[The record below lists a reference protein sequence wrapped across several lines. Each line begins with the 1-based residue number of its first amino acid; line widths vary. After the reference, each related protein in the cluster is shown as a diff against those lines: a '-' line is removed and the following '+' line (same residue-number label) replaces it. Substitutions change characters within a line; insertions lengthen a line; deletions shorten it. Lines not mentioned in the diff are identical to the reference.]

1 MIKKC
6 IIVKGGGR
14 LRKVV
19 FIVVLLWLVL
29 SLPVWAVENIDSEI
43 ARVASALK
51 GEYTL
56 GKPVQVEELTIIPV
70 VKTNV
75 VSFGSD
81 QGSPFQMI
89 FGGISL
95 DPVALLIIKDGE
107 FQIYNITA
115 PDTGIGEIFETI
127 PGLLPQTQ
135 ALSEEGKQKLIDK
148 GRESLQKK
156 DFESA
161 KQIFEDLLKSCPEFA
176 DAHAL
181 LGQALGE
188 LAQTT
193 ADLNKK
199 IQYGMEAFQE
209 FARALEIDPNNPYAL
224 VARGYARLMVPPP
237 LGGADMAIEDFNL
250 VIEKHPE
257 FIDAY
262 IGLAEAY
269 GKKGDKEKAK
279 EFFNK
284 VLELDPENVRA
295 KEGLSKLNM

>member
-1 MIKKC
+1 LKK
-6 IIVKGGGR
+6 IVFMVI
-14 LRKVV
+14 L
-19 FIVVLLWLVL
+19 IWLVMSL
-29 SLPVWAVENIDSEI
+29 SVWAVESIDSEI
-43 ARVASALK
+43 TRITSALK

-56 GKPVQVEELTIIPV
+56 GKPVIIGELTIIPV

-75 VSFGSD
+75 LSFGSD
-81 QGSPFQMI
+81 KNSSFQMI

-95 DPVALLIIKDGE
+95 EPVAILVVKDGI
-107 FQIYNITA
+107 FQIYNIGE
-115 PDTGIGEIFETI
+115 PDAGVGEIFETI

-135 ALSEEGKQKLIDK
+135 TLSENAKQELIKK

-156 DFESA
+156 DFEKA
-161 KQIFEDLLKSCPEFA
+161 RQIFEDLLKNSPELA

-188 LAQTT
+188 LAQST

-199 IQYGMEAFQE
+199 IQYGMEAFRE
-209 FARALEIDPNNPYAL
+209 FARALEIEPDNPYAL

-237 LGGADMAIEDFNL
+237 LGGVDMAIEDFNL
-250 VIEKHPE
+250 VINKHPE

-269 GKKGDKEKAK
+269 SKKGDQEKAK
-279 EFFNK
+279 EYFNK
-284 VLELDPENVRA
+284 VLELDPENVQA
-295 KEGLSKLNM
+295 KEGLSRLNE

>member
-1 MIKKC
+1 MKK
-6 IIVKGGGR
+6 IVFMVI
-14 LRKVV
+14 L
-19 FIVVLLWLVL
+19 IWLVMSL
-29 SLPVWAVENIDSEI
+29 SVWAVESIDSEI
-43 ARVASALK
+43 TRITSALK

-56 GKPVQVEELTIIPV
+56 GKPVIIGELTIIPV

-75 VSFGSD
+75 LSFGSD
-81 QGSPFQMI
+81 KNSSFQMI

-95 DPVALLIIKDGE
+95 EPVAILVVKDGI
-107 FQIYNITA
+107 FQIYNIGE
-115 PDTGIGEIFETI
+115 PDAGVGEIFETI

-135 ALSEEGKQKLIDK
+135 TLSEGAKQELIKK

-156 DFESA
+156 DFENA
-161 KQIFEDLLKSCPEFA
+161 KQIFEDLLKNNPEVA

-188 LAQTT
+188 LAQST

-199 IQYGMEAFQE
+199 IQYGMEAFRE
-209 FARALEIDPNNPYAL
+209 FARALEIEPDNPYAL

-237 LGGADMAIEDFNL
+237 LGGVDMAIEDFNL
-250 VIEKHPE
+250 VINNHPE

-269 GKKGDKEKAK
+269 SKKGDQEKAK
-279 EFFNK
+279 EYFNK
-284 VLELDPENVRA
+284 VLELDPENVQA
-295 KEGLSKLNM
+295 KEGLSRLNE

>member
-1 MIKKC
+1 LKK
-6 IIVKGGGR
+6 IVFMVI
-14 LRKVV
+14 L
-19 FIVVLLWLVL
+19 IWLVMSL
-29 SLPVWAVENIDSEI
+29 SVWAVESIDSEI
-43 ARVASALK
+43 TRITSALK

-56 GKPVQVEELTIIPV
+56 GKPVIIGELTIIPV

-75 VSFGSD
+75 LSFGSD
-81 QGSPFQMI
+81 KNSSFQMI

-95 DPVALLIIKDGE
+95 EPVAILVAKDGI
-107 FQIYNITA
+107 FQIYNIGE
-115 PDTGIGEIFETI
+115 PDAGVGEIFETI

-135 ALSEEGKQKLIDK
+135 TLSEGAKQELIKK

-156 DFESA
+156 DFENA
-161 KQIFEDLLKSCPEFA
+161 KQIFEDLLKNNPEVA

-188 LAQTT
+188 LAQST

-199 IQYGMEAFQE
+199 IQYGMEAFRE
-209 FARALEIDPNNPYAL
+209 FARALEIEPDNPYAL

-237 LGGADMAIEDFNL
+237 LGGVDMAIEDFNL
-250 VIEKHPE
+250 VINNHPE

-269 GKKGDKEKAK
+269 SKKGDQEKAK
-279 EFFNK
+279 EYFNK
-284 VLELDPENVRA
+284 VLELDPENVQA
-295 KEGLSKLNM
+295 KEGLSRLNE

>member
-1 MIKKC
+1 MKK
-6 IIVKGGGR
+6 IVFMVI
-14 LRKVV
+14 L
-19 FIVVLLWLVL
+19 IWLVMSL
-29 SLPVWAVENIDSEI
+29 SVWAVESIDSEI
-43 ARVASALK
+43 TRITSALK

-56 GKPVQVEELTIIPV
+56 GKPVIIGELTIIPV

-75 VSFGSD
+75 LSFGSD
-81 QGSPFQMI
+81 KNSSFQMI

-95 DPVALLIIKDGE
+95 EPVAILVAKDGI
-107 FQIYNITA
+107 FQIYNIGE
-115 PDTGIGEIFETI
+115 PDAGVGEIFETI

-135 ALSEEGKQKLIDK
+135 TLSENAKQELIKK

-156 DFESA
+156 DFEKA
-161 KQIFEDLLKSCPEFA
+161 RQIFEDLLKNSPELA

-188 LAQTT
+188 LAQST

-199 IQYGMEAFQE
+199 IQYGMEAFRE
-209 FARALEIDPNNPYAL
+209 FARALEIEPDNPYAL

-237 LGGADMAIEDFNL
+237 LGGVDMAIEDFNL
-250 VIEKHPE
+250 VINKHPE

-269 GKKGDKEKAK
+269 GRKSDQEKAK

-284 VLELDPENVRA
+284 VLELDPENVQA
-295 KEGLSKLNM
+295 KEGLSR

>member
-1 MIKKC
+1 LKK
-6 IIVKGGGR
+6 IVFMVI
-14 LRKVV
+14 L
-19 FIVVLLWLVL
+19 IWLVMSL
-29 SLPVWAVENIDSEI
+29 SVWAVESIDSEI
-43 ARVASALK
+43 TRITSALK

-56 GKPVQVEELTIIPV
+56 GKPVIIGELTIIPV

-75 VSFGSD
+75 LSFGSD
-81 QGSPFQMI
+81 KNSSFQMI

-95 DPVALLIIKDGE
+95 EPVAILVAKDGI
-107 FQIYNITA
+107 FQIYNIGE
-115 PDTGIGEIFETI
+115 PDAGVGEIFETI

-135 ALSEEGKQKLIDK
+135 TLSEGAKQELIKK

-156 DFESA
+156 DFENA
-161 KQIFEDLLKSCPEFA
+161 KQIFEDLLKNNPEVA

-188 LAQTT
+188 LAQST

-199 IQYGMEAFQE
+199 IQYGMEAFRE
-209 FARALEIDPNNPYAL
+209 FARALEIEPDNPYAL

-237 LGGADMAIEDFNL
+237 LGGVDMAIEDFNL
-250 VIEKHPE
+250 VINKHPE

-269 GKKGDKEKAK
+269 GRKGDQEKAK

-284 VLELDPENVRA
+284 VLELDPENVQA
-295 KEGLSKLNM
+295 KEGLSR

>member
-1 MIKKC
+1 MKK
-6 IIVKGGGR
+6 IVFMVI
-14 LRKVV
+14 L
-19 FIVVLLWLVL
+19 IWLVMSL
-29 SLPVWAVENIDSEI
+29 SVWAVESIDSEI
-43 ARVASALK
+43 TRITSALK

-56 GKPVQVEELTIIPV
+56 GKPVIIGELTIIPV

-75 VSFGSD
+75 LSFGSD
-81 QGSPFQMI
+81 KNSSFQMI

-95 DPVALLIIKDGE
+95 EPVAILVVKDGI
-107 FQIYNITA
+107 FQIYNIGE
-115 PDTGIGEIFETI
+115 PDASVGEIFETI

-135 ALSEEGKQKLIDK
+135 TLSENAKQELIKK

-156 DFESA
+156 DFEKA
-161 KQIFEDLLKSCPEFA
+161 RQIFEDLLKNSPELA

-188 LAQTT
+188 LAQST

-199 IQYGMEAFQE
+199 IQYGMEAFRE
-209 FARALEIDPNNPYAL
+209 FARALEIEPDNPYAL

-237 LGGADMAIEDFNL
+237 LGGVDMAIEDFNL
-250 VIEKHPE
+250 VINKHPE

-269 GKKGDKEKAK
+269 GRKSDQEKAK

-284 VLELDPENVRA
+284 VLELDPENVQA
-295 KEGLSKLNM
+295 KEGLSRLNE

>member
-1 MIKKC
+1 LKK
-6 IIVKGGGR
+6 IVFMVI
-14 LRKVV
+14 L
-19 FIVVLLWLVL
+19 IWLVMSL
-29 SLPVWAVENIDSEI
+29 SVWAVESIDSEI
-43 ARVASALK
+43 TRITSALK

-56 GKPVQVEELTIIPV
+56 GKPVIIGELTIIPV

-75 VSFGSD
+75 LSFGSD
-81 QGSPFQMI
+81 KNSSFQMI

-95 DPVALLIIKDGE
+95 EPVAILVVKDGI
-107 FQIYNITA
+107 FQIYNICE
-115 PDTGIGEIFETI
+115 PDASVGEIFETI

-135 ALSEEGKQKLIDK
+135 TLSENAKQELIKK

-156 DFESA
+156 DFEKA
-161 KQIFEDLLKSCPEFA
+161 RQIFEDLLKNSPELA

-188 LAQTT
+188 LAQST

-199 IQYGMEAFQE
+199 IQYGMEAFRE
-209 FARALEIDPNNPYAL
+209 FARALEIEPDNPYAL

-237 LGGADMAIEDFNL
+237 LGGVDMAIEDFNL
-250 VIEKHPE
+250 VINKHPE

-269 GKKGDKEKAK
+269 GRKSDQEKAK

-284 VLELDPENVRA
+284 VLELDPENVQA
-295 KEGLSKLNM
+295 KEGLSRLNE

>member
-1 MIKKC
+1 MS
-6 IIVKGGGR
+6 
-14 LRKVV
+14 
-19 FIVVLLWLVL
+19 L
-29 SLPVWAVENIDSEI
+29 SVWAVESIDSEI
-43 ARVASALK
+43 TRITSALK

-56 GKPVQVEELTIIPV
+56 GKPVIIGELTIIPV

-75 VSFGSD
+75 LSFGSD
-81 QGSPFQMI
+81 KNSSFQMI

-95 DPVALLIIKDGE
+95 EPVAILVVKDGI
-107 FQIYNITA
+107 FQIYNIGE
-115 PDTGIGEIFETI
+115 PDAGVGEIFETI

-135 ALSEEGKQKLIDK
+135 TLSENAKQELIKK

-156 DFESA
+156 DFEKA
-161 KQIFEDLLKSCPEFA
+161 RQIFEDLLKNSPELA

-188 LAQTT
+188 LAQST

-199 IQYGMEAFQE
+199 IQYGMEAFRE
-209 FARALEIDPNNPYAL
+209 FARALEIEPDNPYAL

-237 LGGADMAIEDFNL
+237 LGGVDMAIEDFNL
-250 VIEKHPE
+250 VINKHPE

-269 GKKGDKEKAK
+269 SKKGDQEKAK
-279 EFFNK
+279 EYFNK
-284 VLELDPENVRA
+284 VLELDPENVQA
-295 KEGLSKLNM
+295 KEGLSR

>member
-1 MIKKC
+1 MS
-6 IIVKGGGR
+6 
-14 LRKVV
+14 
-19 FIVVLLWLVL
+19 L
-29 SLPVWAVENIDSEI
+29 SVWAVESIDSEI
-43 ARVASALK
+43 TRITSALK

-56 GKPVQVEELTIIPV
+56 GKPVIIGELTIIPV

-75 VSFGSD
+75 LSFGSD
-81 QGSPFQMI
+81 KNSSFQMI

-95 DPVALLIIKDGE
+95 EPVAILVAKDGI
-107 FQIYNITA
+107 FQIYNIGE
-115 PDTGIGEIFETI
+115 PDASVGEIFETI

-135 ALSEEGKQKLIDK
+135 TLSEGAKQELIKK

-156 DFESA
+156 DFENA
-161 KQIFEDLLKSCPEFA
+161 KQIFEDLLKNNPEVA

-188 LAQTT
+188 LAQST

-199 IQYGMEAFQE
+199 IQYGMEAFRE
-209 FARALEIDPNNPYAL
+209 FARALEIEPDNPYAL

-237 LGGADMAIEDFNL
+237 LGGVDMAIEDFNL
-250 VIEKHPE
+250 VINNHPE

-269 GKKGDKEKAK
+269 SKKGDQEKAK
-279 EFFNK
+279 EYFNK
-284 VLELDPENVRA
+284 VLELDPENVQA
-295 KEGLSKLNM
+295 KEGLSRLNE

>member
-1 MIKKC
+1 MS
-6 IIVKGGGR
+6 
-14 LRKVV
+14 
-19 FIVVLLWLVL
+19 L
-29 SLPVWAVENIDSEI
+29 SVWAVESIDSEI
-43 ARVASALK
+43 TRITSALK

-56 GKPVQVEELTIIPV
+56 GKPVIIGELTIIPV

-75 VSFGSD
+75 LSFGSD
-81 QGSPFQMI
+81 KNSSFQMI

-95 DPVALLIIKDGE
+95 EPVAILVVKDGI
-107 FQIYNITA
+107 FQIYNIGE
-115 PDTGIGEIFETI
+115 PDASVGEIFETI

-135 ALSEEGKQKLIDK
+135 TLSEGAKQELIKK

-156 DFESA
+156 DFENA
-161 KQIFEDLLKSCPEFA
+161 KQIFEDLLKNNPEVA

-188 LAQTT
+188 LAQST

-199 IQYGMEAFQE
+199 IQYGMEAFRE
-209 FARALEIDPNNPYAL
+209 FARALEIEPDNPYAL

-237 LGGADMAIEDFNL
+237 LGGVDMAIEDFNL
-250 VIEKHPE
+250 VINKHPE

-269 GKKGDKEKAK
+269 GRKSDQEKAK

-284 VLELDPENVRA
+284 VLELDPENVQA
-295 KEGLSKLNM
+295 KEGLSRLNE